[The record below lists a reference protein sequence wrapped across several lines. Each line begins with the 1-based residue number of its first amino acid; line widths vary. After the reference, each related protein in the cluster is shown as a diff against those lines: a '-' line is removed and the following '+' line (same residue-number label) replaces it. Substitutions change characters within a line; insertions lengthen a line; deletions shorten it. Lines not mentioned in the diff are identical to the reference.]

1 MNYFYFFLKMRQKI
15 HISVRKYTQI
25 IKKTRTPLCISF
37 FYTIFAPN
45 MKEKYNIREVF
56 APKIVATMRAYTR
69 AQFGQDTLAGI
80 IVGIVAIPLAIAFG
94 ISSGVGPT
102 EGLVTAII
110 AGLLISVFGGSK
122 VQIGGPTGAFI
133 VIIYGIIQQFGLAGL
148 MIATVMAGILL
159 IIMGLARLGSVIKFV
174 PYPVIVGF
182 TAGIALTIFS
192 TQMNDFFGL
201 GLSNVPANFVDKWIF
216 YAQHFHVNGWAL
228 GIGLFSLLICIFM
241 PKITKRVPGS
251 LAAIIF
257 ATLAVWLLKRYAP
270 ESWGAAGVQTIGDLY
285 ALPHGIPAPH
295 LPSLELAEGQS
306 YFGMIR
312 ELFPAAF
319 TIAMLGAIESLL
331 SAMVADGVIGDRH
344 NSNTELIA
352 QGIANVVVPFFGGIP
367 ATGAIARTMTNIN
380 NGGRTPIAGVV
391 HAIVLLLVLLFL
403 GQLVGMIPMSC
414 LAAVLIMV
422 AYSMSGWK
430 TIVGLIKHPNRDL
443 WVLLITFF
451 LTVIFDLTVA
461 IEVGLVL
468 AMVLFLM
475 RTNEQTHI
483 RTLHDE
489 IDPNEDTESNLNLEH
504 LTIPEGVEVYEIDG
518 PYFFGIA
525 NRFDE
530 VMTHVSGEKYP
541 VRIIRMRKVPF
552 VDSTAM
558 HNLSMLIQR
567 SHNEGITIIL
577 SGVNDHVH
585 KQLLIG
591 GIEQQMDPH
600 NICANIHFALRRA
613 GDILEKSERMKK

>member
-1 MNYFYFFLKMRQKI
+1 
-15 HISVRKYTQI
+15 
-25 IKKTRTPLCISF
+25 
-37 FYTIFAPN
+37 
-45 MKEKYNIREVF
+45 
-56 APKIVATMRAYTR
+56 
-69 AQFGQDTLAGI
+69 
-80 IVGIVAIPLAIAFG
+80 
-94 ISSGVGPT
+94 
-102 EGLVTAII
+102 
-110 AGLLISVFGGSK
+110 

-133 VIIYGIIQQFGLAGL
+133 VIIYGIIQQYGLTGL

-159 IIMGLARLGSVIKFV
+159 IVMGLTRLGNVIKFV

-182 TAGIALTIFS
+182 TAGIAVTIFS

-201 GLSNVPANFVDKWIF
+201 GLTNLPANFIEKWAF
-216 YAQHFHVNGWAL
+216 YMQHFCVNWWAL
-228 GIGLFSLLICIFM
+228 GVGLFSLLICICAPM
-241 PKITKRVPGS
+241 VTKRIPGS

-257 ATLAVWLLKRYAP
+257 ATIAVWLLKSYAP
-270 ESWGAAGVQTIGDLY
+270 ATWNVTGIQTIGDLY
-285 ALPHGIPAPH
+285 ELPHGIPAPRV
-295 LPSLELAEGQS
+295 PSIELADGQS
-306 YFGMIR
+306 FFGLVR
-312 ELFPAAF
+312 ELFPSAF

-380 NGGRTPIAGVV
+380 NGGRTPIAGII
-391 HAIVLLLVLLFL
+391 HAVVLLLVLLFL
-403 GQLVGMIPMSC
+403 GKLVGMIPMAC

-430 TIVGLIKHPNRDL
+430 TIAGLIKHPNRDL

-461 IEVGLVL
+461 IEVGILL

-483 RTLHDE
+483 RTLHKE
-489 IDPNEDTESNLNLEH
+489 IDPNEDTDVQSNLEH

-530 VMTHVSGEKYP
+530 IMLHVSGEKYP
-541 VRIIRMRKVPF
+541 IRIIRMRKVPF

-585 KQLLIG
+585 KQLLTG

-613 GDILEKSERMKK
+613 EDLLAMRVKSEE

>member
-1 MNYFYFFLKMRQKI
+1 MQY
-15 HISVRKYTQI
+15 S
-25 IKKTRTPLCISF
+25 IKD
-37 FYTIFAPN
+37 
-45 MKEKYNIREVF
+45 VF
-56 APKIVATMRAYTR
+56 SPKLFSTLRGYSR
-69 AQFGQDTLAGI
+69 AQFGQDALAGI

-110 AGLLISVFGGSK
+110 AGLVISVLGGSK

-133 VIIYGIIQQFGLAGL
+133 VIIYGIIQEFGLSGL
-148 MIATVMAGILL
+148 AIATIMAGILL
-159 IIMGLARLGSVIKFV
+159 VVMGLAHLGNVIKFV

-192 TQMNDFFGL
+192 TQMNDFFGM
-201 GLSNVPANFVDKWIF
+201 GLTNVPANFVDKWIF
-216 YAQHFHVNGWAL
+216 YAQHFQVNWWAF
-228 GIGLFSLLICIFM
+228 GIGIFSLLLCIFM
-241 PKITKRVPGS
+241 PKITKRIPGS
-251 LAAIIF
+251 LAAIVF
-257 ATLAVWLLKRYAP
+257 ATFAVWLLKTYAP
-270 ESWGAAGVQTIGDLY
+270 ASWGVASLQTISDLY

-295 LPSLELAEGQS
+295 LPSMELAEGES
-306 YFGMIR
+306 FFTLIHK
-312 ELFPAAF
+312 LFPAAF

-331 SAMVADGVIGDRH
+331 SAIVADGVIGDKH

-352 QGIANVVVPFFGGIP
+352 QGAANIIVPFFGGIP

-380 NGGRTPIAGVV
+380 NGGRTPVAGIV
-391 HAIVLLLVLLFL
+391 HAVVLLLVLLFM

-430 TIVGLIKHPNRDL
+430 TIVGTIKHRNRDL

-461 IEVGLVL
+461 IEIGILL

-483 RTLHDE
+483 RTLHKE
-489 IDPNEDTESNLNLEH
+489 IDPNEDTDVQSNLEH
-504 LTIPEGVEVYEIDG
+504 LIIPEGVEVYEIDG

-525 NRFDE
+525 NRFDDI
-530 VMTHVSGEKYP
+530 MTHVSGEKYP

-567 SHNEGITIIL
+567 SHKEGITIIL

-585 KQLLIG
+585 KQLMQG

-600 NICANIHFALRRA
+600 NICADIHFALRRA
-613 GDILEKSERMKK
+613 EDILAMKNEE

>member
-1 MNYFYFFLKMRQKI
+1 MQY
-15 HISVRKYTQI
+15 S
-25 IKKTRTPLCISF
+25 IK
-37 FYTIFAPN
+37 
-45 MKEKYNIREVF
+45 EVF
-56 APKIVATMRAYTR
+56 SPKLFSTLRTYNR
-69 AQFGQDTLAGI
+69 AQFGQDALAGI

-110 AGLLISVFGGSK
+110 AGLLISLFGGSK

-159 IIMGLARLGSVIKFV
+159 ILMGLAKMGSVIKFV

-182 TAGIALTIFS
+182 TAGIAVTIFS

-201 GLSNVPANFVDKWIF
+201 GLTGVPANFVDKWIYYF
-216 YAQHFHVNGWAL
+216 HHFNVNWWAL
-228 GIGLFSLLICIFM
+228 GIGVFSLAICICM
-241 PKITKRVPGS
+241 PKITKRIPGS
-251 LAAIIF
+251 LAAIIL
-257 ATLAVWLLKRYAP
+257 ATFAVWLLKSYAP
-270 ESWGAAGVQTIGDLY
+270 ASWGIASLQTIGDLY
-285 ALPHGIPAPH
+285 ELPHGIPVPH
-295 LPSLELAEGQS
+295 MPNMQMAEGESFFTMVQK
-306 YFGMIR
+306 
-312 ELFPAAF
+312 LFPSAF

-331 SAMVADGVIGDRH
+331 SAMVADGVIGDKH

-352 QGIANVVVPFFGGIP
+352 QGVANVVVPFFGGIP

-380 NGGRTPIAGVV
+380 NGGRTPVAGII

-403 GQLVGMIPMSC
+403 GQLVGLIPMSC

-430 TIVGLIKHPNRDL
+430 TIRGLIQHPNRDL
-443 WVLLITFF
+443 YVLLITFF

-461 IEVGLVL
+461 IEVGILL

-483 RTLHDE
+483 RTLHKE
-489 IDPNEDTESNLNLEH
+489 IDPNEDTDIQLNLEH
-504 LTIPEGVEVYEIDG
+504 LTIPDGVEVYEIDG

-525 NRFDE
+525 NRFDD

-541 VRIIRMRKVPF
+541 IRIIRMRKVPF

-585 KQLLIG
+585 KQLLQG

-613 GDILEKSERMKK
+613 EDLLERRNHQ

>member
-1 MNYFYFFLKMRQKI
+1 MDYSLRD
-15 HISVRKYTQI
+15 
-25 IKKTRTPLCISF
+25 
-37 FYTIFAPN
+37 
-45 MKEKYNIREVF
+45 VF
-56 APKIVATMRAYTR
+56 APKLFQTLRSYTR
-69 AQFGQDTLAGI
+69 ERFAQDALAGI

-110 AGLLISVFGGSK
+110 AGLLISLFGGSK

-133 VIIYGIIQQFGLAGL
+133 VIIYGIIQQYGLAGL
-148 MIATVMAGILL
+148 TIATVMAGILL
-159 IIMGLARLGSVIKFV
+159 MIMGFARLGSVIKFV

-201 GLSNVPANFVDKWIF
+201 GLTNVPANFIEKWAF
-216 YAQHFHVNGWAL
+216 YAQHFSINWWAL
-228 GIGLFSLLICIFM
+228 GVGLFSLLICIFM
-241 PKITKRVPGS
+241 PKLTKRIPGS
-251 LAAIIF
+251 LMAIIL
-257 ATLAVWLLKRYAP
+257 ATLGVWLLKQYAP
-270 ESWGAAGVQTIGDLY
+270 ASWGVASLQTISDLY

-295 LPSLELAEGQS
+295 LPSLELAEGQT
-306 YFGMIR
+306 YFALIR

-331 SAMVADGVIGDRH
+331 SAMVADGVIGDKH

-380 NGGRTPIAGVV
+380 NGGRTPVAGII
-391 HAIVLLLVLLFL
+391 HAVVLLLVLLFL

-422 AYSMSGWK
+422 SYSMSGWK
-430 TIVGLIKHPNRDL
+430 TIAGLVKHPNRDL

-451 LTVIFDLTVA
+451 LTVIFDLTIA

-475 RTNEQTHI
+475 RTSEETHI
-483 RTLHDE
+483 RTFHNE
-489 IDPNEDTESNLNLEH
+489 IDPNEDTDVQSNLEH

-525 NRFDE
+525 NRFDDI
-530 VMTHVSGEKYP
+530 MSHVSGEKYP

-558 HNLSMLIQR
+558 HNLEMLIRR
-567 SHNEGITIIL
+567 SHKSGITIIL

-585 KQLLIG
+585 KQLLTG

-613 GDILEKSERMKK
+613 EDIIKLKELTN

>member
-1 MNYFYFFLKMRQKI
+1 MQY
-15 HISVRKYTQI
+15 S
-25 IKKTRTPLCISF
+25 IK
-37 FYTIFAPN
+37 
-45 MKEKYNIREVF
+45 EVF
-56 APKIVATMRAYTR
+56 SPKLFDALRQYSR
-69 AQFGQDTLAGI
+69 AQFGQDALAGI

-133 VIIYGIIQQFGLAGL
+133 VIIYGIIQQFGLSGL

-159 IIMGLARLGSVIKFV
+159 ILMGLARFGSVIKFV

-201 GLSNVPANFVDKWIF
+201 GLTGVPANFVDKWIF
-216 YAQHFHVNGWAL
+216 YVQHFSVNWWAFAI
-228 GIGLFSLLICIFM
+228 GIFSLAICIGM
-241 PKITKRVPGS
+241 PYITKRIPGS
-251 LAAIIF
+251 LVAIIL
-257 ATLAVWLLKRYAP
+257 ATFVVWLLKMYAP
-270 ESWGAAGVQTIGDLY
+270 ESWGLASLQTISDLY
-285 ALPHGIPAPH
+285 ELPHGVPAPRV
-295 LPSLELAEGQS
+295 PSLSLAEGETFFTTVQK
-306 YFGMIR
+306 
-312 ELFPAAF
+312 LFPSAF

-352 QGIANVVVPFFGGIP
+352 QGVANVVVPFFGGIP

-380 NGGRTPIAGVV
+380 NGGRTPVAGIV
-391 HAIVLLLVLLFL
+391 HAVVLLLVLLFM

-430 TIVGLIKHPNRDL
+430 TIRGLVKHPNRDL

-451 LTVIFDLTVA
+451 LTVVFDLTVA
-461 IEVGLVL
+461 IEVGILL
-468 AMVLFLM
+468 ALVLFLM

-483 RTLHDE
+483 RTLHKE
-489 IDPNEDTESNLNLEH
+489 IDPNEDTDVQSNLEH
-504 LTIPEGVEVYEIDG
+504 LIIPEGVGVYEIDG

-530 VMTHVSGEKYP
+530 IMMHVSGKEYP
-541 VRIIRMRKVPF
+541 IRIIRMRKVPF

-558 HNLSMLIQR
+558 HNLSNLIER
-567 SHNEGITIIL
+567 SHKEGITIIL
-577 SGVNDHVH
+577 SGVKTHVH
-585 KQLLIG
+585 HQLQTG
-591 GIEQQMDPH
+591 GIEQLMNPD
-600 NICANIHFALRRA
+600 NICPNIHVALRRA
-613 GDILEKSERMKK
+613 EQLLQK

>member
-1 MNYFYFFLKMRQKI
+1 MQY
-15 HISVRKYTQI
+15 S
-25 IKKTRTPLCISF
+25 IK
-37 FYTIFAPN
+37 
-45 MKEKYNIREVF
+45 EVF
-56 APKIVATMRAYTR
+56 SPKLLSTLRTYTR
-69 AQFGQDTLAGI
+69 AQFAQDALAGI

-133 VIIYGIIQQFGLAGL
+133 VIIYGIIQQYGLSGL

-159 IIMGLARLGSVIKFV
+159 ILMGISHLGSVIKFV

-182 TAGIALTIFS
+182 TAGIAVTIFS

-201 GLSNVPANFVDKWIF
+201 GLTNVPANFIDKWIY
-216 YAQHFHVNGWAL
+216 YAQHFQVNWWAVA
-228 GIGLFSLLICIFM
+228 IGFFSLIVCIFM
-241 PKITKRVPGS
+241 PKMTKRIPGS
-251 LAAIIF
+251 LAAIIL
-257 ATLAVWLLKRYAP
+257 ATAGVWALKEFAP
-270 ESWGAAGVQTIGDLY
+270 ESWGIAGLQTISDLY
-285 ALPHGIPAPH
+285 ELPHGIPAPH
-295 LPSLELAEGQS
+295 VPSLELAEGETFFTLIQK
-306 YFGMIR
+306 
-312 ELFPAAF
+312 LFPSAF

-331 SAMVADGVIGDRH
+331 SAMVADGVIGDKH

-352 QGIANVVVPFFGGIP
+352 QGVANVVVPFFGGIP

-380 NGGRTPIAGVV
+380 NGGRTPIAGVI
-391 HAIVLLLVLLFL
+391 HAAVLLLVLLFL
-403 GQLVGMIPMSC
+403 GQLVGMIPMAC

-430 TIVGLIKHPNRDL
+430 TIVGSFKHRNRDF
-443 WVLLITFF
+443 WVLMITFF

-461 IEVGLVL
+461 IEVGILL
-468 AMVLFLM
+468 ALVLFLM
-475 RTNEQTHI
+475 RTNEETHI
-483 RTLHDE
+483 RTFHNE
-489 IDPNEDTESNLNLEH
+489 IDPNEDTEVQYNLEH

-525 NRFDE
+525 NKFDDI
-530 VMTHVSGEKYP
+530 MTHVSSEKYP
-541 VRIIRMRKVPF
+541 IRIIRMRKVPF

-567 SHNEGITIIL
+567 SHKEGITIIL

-613 GDILEKSERMKK
+613 EDIIQMKG

>member
-1 MNYFYFFLKMRQKI
+1 MQY
-15 HISVRKYTQI
+15 S
-25 IKKTRTPLCISF
+25 IK
-37 FYTIFAPN
+37 
-45 MKEKYNIREVF
+45 EVF
-56 APKIVATMRAYTR
+56 SPKLLSTLRTYTR
-69 AQFGQDTLAGI
+69 AQFAQDALAGI

-133 VIIYGIIQQFGLAGL
+133 VIIYGIIQQYGLSGL

-159 IIMGLARLGSVIKFV
+159 ILMGISHLGSVIKFV

-182 TAGIALTIFS
+182 TAGIAVTIFS

-201 GLSNVPANFVDKWIF
+201 GLTDVPANFIDKWIY
-216 YAQHFHVNGWAL
+216 YAQHFQVNWWAVA
-228 GIGLFSLLICIFM
+228 IGFFSLIVCIFM
-241 PKITKRVPGS
+241 PKLTKRIPGS
-251 LAAIIF
+251 LAAIIL
-257 ATLAVWLLKRYAP
+257 ATAGVWALKEFAP
-270 ESWGAAGVQTIGDLY
+270 ESWGIAGLQTISDLY
-285 ALPHGIPAPH
+285 ELPHGIPAPH
-295 LPSLELAEGQS
+295 VPSLELAESETFFTLIQK
-306 YFGMIR
+306 
-312 ELFPAAF
+312 LFPSAF

-331 SAMVADGVIGDRH
+331 SAMVADGVIGDKH

-352 QGIANVVVPFFGGIP
+352 QGVANVVVPFFGGIP

-380 NGGRTPIAGVV
+380 NGGRTPIAGVI
-391 HAIVLLLVLLFL
+391 HAAVLLLVLLFL
-403 GQLVGMIPMSC
+403 GQLVGMIPMAC

-430 TIVGLIKHPNRDL
+430 TIVGSFKHRNRDF
-443 WVLLITFF
+443 WVLMITFF

-461 IEVGLVL
+461 IEVGILL
-468 AMVLFLM
+468 ALVLFLM
-475 RTNEQTHI
+475 RTNEATHI
-483 RTLHDE
+483 RTFHNE
-489 IDPNEDTESNLNLEH
+489 IDPNEDTEVQYNLEH

-525 NRFDE
+525 NKFDDI
-530 VMTHVSGEKYP
+530 MTHVSSEKYP
-541 VRIIRMRKVPF
+541 IRIIRMRKVPF

-567 SHNEGITIIL
+567 SHKEGITIIL

-613 GDILEKSERMKK
+613 EDIIQMKG

>member
-1 MNYFYFFLKMRQKI
+1 MRFFLVFKKNVLSLRQ
-15 HISVRKYTQI
+15 
-25 IKKTRTPLCISF
+25 IKVCMQYSIKD
-37 FYTIFAPN
+37 IFAP
-45 MKEKYNIREVF
+45 KLFSTLRTYN
-56 APKIVATMRAYTR
+56 R
-69 AQFGQDTLAGI
+69 AQFGQDALAGI

-133 VIIYGIIQQFGLAGL
+133 VIIYGIIQQFALAGL

-201 GLSNVPANFVDKWIF
+201 GLTNVPANFVDKWIF
-216 YAQHFHVNGWAL
+216 YAQHFHINGWAL

-241 PKITKRVPGS
+241 PKLTKRVPGS

-257 ATLAVWLLKRYAP
+257 ATFAVWLLKTYAP
-270 ESWGAAGVQTIGDLY
+270 SEWGVASVQTIGDLY

-295 LPSLELAEGQS
+295 LPSLELAEGQN
-306 YFGMIR
+306 YFGLVR

-380 NGGRTPIAGVV
+380 NGGRTPVAGVV
-391 HAIVLLLVLLFL
+391 HALVLLLVLLFL

-430 TIVGLIKHPNRDL
+430 TIAGLAKHRTRDF
-443 WVLLITFF
+443 WVLLVTFF
-451 LTVIFDLTVA
+451 LTVLFDLTIA

-530 VMTHVSGEKYP
+530 IMLHVSGKEYP
-541 VRIIRMRKVPF
+541 IRIIRMRKVPF

-567 SHNEGITIIL
+567 SHKEGITIIL

-613 GDILEKSERMKK
+613 EDIIQMKG

>member
-1 MNYFYFFLKMRQKI
+1 MQY
-15 HISVRKYTQI
+15 S
-25 IKKTRTPLCISF
+25 IK
-37 FYTIFAPN
+37 
-45 MKEKYNIREVF
+45 EVF
-56 APKIVATMRAYTR
+56 SPKLLSTLRTYTR
-69 AQFGQDTLAGI
+69 AQFAQDALAGI

-110 AGLLISVFGGSK
+110 AGLLISIFGGSK

-133 VIIYGIIQQFGLAGL
+133 VIIYGIIQQYGLSGL

-159 IIMGLARLGSVIKFV
+159 ILMGFSHLGSVIKFV

-182 TAGIALTIFS
+182 TAGIAVTIFL

-201 GLSNVPANFVDKWIF
+201 GLTDVPANFIDKWIF
-216 YAQHFHVNGWAL
+216 YAQHFQVNWWAVA
-228 GIGLFSLLICIFM
+228 IGFFSLMVCIFM
-241 PKITKRVPGS
+241 PKLTKRIPGS
-251 LAAIIF
+251 LAAIIL
-257 ATLAVWLLKRYAP
+257 ATAGVWALKEFAP
-270 ESWGAAGVQTIGDLY
+270 ESWGIAGLQTISDLY
-285 ALPHGIPAPH
+285 ELPHGIPAPH
-295 LPSLELAEGQS
+295 VPSLELAEGESFFTLIQK
-306 YFGMIR
+306 
-312 ELFPAAF
+312 LFPSAF

-331 SAMVADGVIGDRH
+331 SAMVADGVIGDKH

-352 QGIANVVVPFFGGIP
+352 QGVANVVVPFFGGIP

-380 NGGRTPIAGVV
+380 NGGRTPIAGVI
-391 HAIVLLLVLLFL
+391 HAAVLLLVLLFL
-403 GQLVGMIPMSC
+403 GQLVGMIPMAC

-430 TIVGLIKHPNRDL
+430 TIVGSFKHRNRDF
-443 WVLLITFF
+443 WVLMITFF

-461 IEVGLVL
+461 IEVGILL
-468 AMVLFLM
+468 ALVLFLM
-475 RTNEQTHI
+475 RTNEATHI
-483 RTLHDE
+483 RTFHNE
-489 IDPNEDTESNLNLEH
+489 IDPNEDTEVQYNLEH

-525 NRFDE
+525 NKFDDI
-530 VMTHVSGEKYP
+530 MTHVSSEKYP
-541 VRIIRMRKVPF
+541 IRIIRMRKVPF

-567 SHNEGITIIL
+567 SHKEGITIIL

-613 GDILEKSERMKK
+613 EDIIRMRG